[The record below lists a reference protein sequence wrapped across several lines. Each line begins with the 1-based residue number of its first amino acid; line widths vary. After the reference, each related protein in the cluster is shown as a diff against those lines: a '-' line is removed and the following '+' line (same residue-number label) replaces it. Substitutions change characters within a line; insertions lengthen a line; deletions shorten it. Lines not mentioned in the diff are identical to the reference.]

1 MREISPTSRIPG
13 GSPTALRVNAPS
25 LTFQDYNSCPVPFQ
39 IFPLPCIMLSVRAC
53 DQSKPK
59 KSKKWLS
66 RNETWHSISD
76 LFCSDQKRNLP
87 KPLWMTY
94 CFFEFLAWSIDSILV
109 FFIRGF
115 LPCSSPLLYR
125 PPRAIWKNHRNKK
138 PKEKTKDDQTYRD
151 WIPQTGLQS
160 KCLHWE
166 NFFLVWNQGVMYVF
180 NYTAA

>member
-39 IFPLPCIMLSVRAC
+39 IFPLPCIMLSVRVC

-115 LPCSSPLLYR
+115 LPWSAPSPT
-125 PPRAIWKNHRNKK
+125 PRFTPWEKSALKMIKR
-138 PKEKTKDDQTYRD
+138 KEKLMSARRLGFIQ
-151 WIPQTGLQS
+151 
-160 KCLHWE
+160 
-166 NFFLVWNQGVMYVF
+166 NA
-180 NYTAA
+180 YTEATFS